1 MNLLK
6 TYPNLS
12 RLLLYVV
19 LTLIALFLVDFL
31 PLPSGTK
38 QVFPF
43 VGLILVVLANWIL
56 YKTENKDLDE
66 LGFNLKRLNL
76 KYLPI
81 GLALGI
87 IAVLLGYYLK
97 CFLTGDKIIFN
108 QSINYLDI
116 LKHLYWILPTAA
128 VQEFIC
134 RSYAYKKLIS
144 IYNLR
149 IANLV
154 AVIVFMSM
162 HNIFNIGILGAI
174 FYSISII
181 IGHFV
186 FANALLRSG
195 TILFAVGIHWGSNI
209 ANNQLFTEE
218 KQSTSILFLEKAV
231 QEESTGFNPLGISL
245 YIIALNIGFILLWIF
260 LNRWRKRKKNYNK
273 TSHNY

>member
-1 MNLLK
+1 MNLFK

-12 RLLLYVV
+12 RLLLFVV
-19 LTLIALFLVDFL
+19 LILIALFLPDFL
-31 PLPSGTK
+31 PFPNGTEE
-38 QVFPF
+38 VFPF

-56 YKTENKDLDE
+56 YKTENKNLDE
-66 LGFNLKRLNL
+66 LGFNLKGLNL

-87 IAVLLGYYLK
+87 IAALLGYYLK
-97 CFLTGDKIIFN
+97 SFLTGDKIIFN
-108 QSINYLDI
+108 QGINYLDI

-134 RSYAYKKLIS
+134 RSYGYKKLIS

-154 AVIVFMSM
+154 AVIVFVSM
-162 HNIFNIGILGAI
+162 HNIFNIGIFGAI

-186 FANALLRSG
+186 FANALIRSI
-195 TILFAVGIHWGSNI
+195 TILFAIGIHWGSNI

-218 KQSTSILFLEKAV
+218 KLSTSILFLEKAA
-231 QEESTGFNPLGISL
+231 QEEATGFNPLGILL
-245 YIIALNIGFILLWIF
+245 YIITMNLGFILLWIF
-260 LNRWRKRKKNYNK
+260 LNKWRKRKKNQK
-273 TSHNY
+273 